1 MGSRETT
8 SERLVV
14 RLPSSPASGFRA
26 RDVSEGRLS
35 GAGGVV
41 KSEGIFGAGVWAS
54 RREGW
59 GCGWGGWGLVWGG
72 RICEASDGTEMDRL
86 RYV

>member
-1 MGSRETT
+1 VGSRETT

-59 GCGWGGWGLVWGG
+59 GGGAGRGCVGGG